1 LKVPEADGVLLIE
14 MVFEVQEAVTPAGRP
29 VAEPTPVAP
38 VVVWVRRVNAVFTHK
53 VGIPD
58 AADTVL
64 GTTVLEG
71 TIVIVPVA
79 DAVPQPPVRG
89 MS

>member
-1 LKVPEADGVLLIE
+1 
-14 MVFEVQEAVTPAGRP
+14 MVIVFDAQEAVTPGGRP
-29 VAEPTPVAP
+29 VPVPTPVAP

-53 VGIPD
+53 VGMLD
-58 AADTVL
+58 AEDTVL
-64 GTTVLEG
+64 VGTTVLEA